1 MTEELSDGQ
10 ELFIALLKGDDKDIE
25 DKLYHYVYGIEYNW
39 ASDGGEPDLGGVL
52 AIKLLEKIKGE
63 KYYASIIYQDD
74 YLEHIFGKDK
84 RKERENG
91 KEVTY

>member
-10 ELFIALLKGDDKDIE
+10 ELFIALLKGDDKEIE
-25 DKLYHYVYGIEYNW
+25 DKLHHYVYGIEYNW
-39 ASDGGEPDLGGVL
+39 ASDGGEPELGEVL

-74 YLEHIFGKDK
+74 YLKHIGIKYK
-84 RKERENG
+84 G
-91 KEVTY
+91 KEKEGR

>member
-10 ELFIALLKGDDKDIE
+10 ELFIALLKGNDKEIE
-25 DKLYHYVYGIEYNW
+25 DKLYHYVYGNEYCW
-39 ASDGGEPDLGGVL
+39 AIDGGEPELGEVL
-52 AIKLLEKIKGE
+52 AIKLLEKLRGE

-74 YLEHIFGKDK
+74 YLEHMFGKDN
-84 RKERENG
+84 RKEKENG